1 MKRFVAIWFRHLL
14 TDRAL
19 LRQPELA
26 DVPFVLST
34 KQRGRIVVMAAST
47 RAEQLGIEVGM
58 VVADARAVL
67 PELEV
72 LEFEPDVSEKLLTAL
87 AEWMIRYSPQVAI
100 DLPDGLIIDS
110 TGCDHLWGGESPYL
124 KDIVSRLKTSGYDV
138 RVGMADTIGTAWA
151 VSRYSKTYPIIEPDA
166 QLEALSALPPNALRL
181 DDPTLE
187 KMNKLGLRQIR
198 NFINMPASTLR
209 RRFGQNTLNQIGKA
223 LGQSY
228 EAFTPV
234 QPLEPYQERLPSVE
248 PIRTATG
255 IKIAL
260 KTLLDKVCKRLVDD
274 GKGVRQASF
283 RCFRL
288 DGKVEEIAIGTSAAS
303 CSASHLF
310 KLFEQKISQIEPA
323 LGIELFLLEAPVV
336 DDLAHPQEILWD
348 VNSGN
353 KMVAIA
359 ELLDRLASRS
369 GVDTI
374 HRYLPAEHHWPER
387 ALIEASTLRDKP
399 ETSWRKETLR
409 PMDILPKPERIQ
421 VSAPVPDYPPM
432 LFRYQGVVHKIK
444 WADGP
449 DRIEP
454 EWWLSD
460 GLHRDYYSVED
471 DDGRRYWIFRLGHY
485 GSEQAPEWFIH
496 GFYA

>member
-1 MKRFVAIWFRHLL
+1 MKRYVAIWFRHLL

-19 LRQPELA
+19 LRQPELSA
-26 DVPFVLST
+26 VPFVLSA
-34 KQRGRIVVMAAST
+34 KQRGRMIVMAVST
-47 RAEQLGIEVGM
+47 RAEKAGIETGM

-72 LEFEPDVSEKLLTAL
+72 LDFEPDVPEKLLTAL
-87 AEWMIRYSPQVAI
+87 AEWMIRYSPQVAV
-100 DLPDGLIIDS
+100 DLPDGLLIDA
-110 TGCDHLWGGESPYL
+110 TGCAHLWGGETAYL

-151 VSRYSKTYPIIEPDA
+151 VSRYSRAFPIIDLDA
-166 QLEALSALPPNALRL
+166 QQSALAGLPPHALRL
-181 DDPTLE
+181 DDQTLE
-187 KMNKLGLRQIR
+187 KMAKLGLSQIKS
-198 NFINMPASTLR
+198 FIHMPPSTLR
-209 RRFGQNTLNQIGKA
+209 RRFGQHTLHQIGKA
-223 LGQSY
+223 LGQFH
-228 EAFTPV
+228 ETFTPV
-234 QPLEPYQERLPSVE
+234 QPPEPYQERLPCVE

-255 IKIAL
+255 IEIAL
-260 KTLLDKVCKRLVDD
+260 KTLLETICKRLVEG
-274 GKGVRQASF
+274 GKGIRQASLK
-283 RCFRL
+283 CFRV
-288 DGKVEEIAIGTSAAS
+288 DGNIQEISIGTNAGS

-310 KLFEQKISQIEPA
+310 KLFEQRIAQIEPD
-323 LGIELFLLEAPVV
+323 LGIELFLLDAPVV
-336 DDLAHPQEILWD
+336 EDLANPQEALWD
-348 VNSGN
+348 VNGGN
-353 KMVAIA
+353 KMVTIA

-369 GVDTI
+369 GTDTI

-387 ALIEASTLRDKP
+387 ALVEAPTLRDRP
-399 ETSWRKETLR
+399 ETSWRKEKLR
-409 PMDILPKPERIQ
+409 PVDLLPRPERIQ

-449 DRIEP
+449 DRIEQ

-471 DDGRRYWIFRLGHY
+471 DNGNRYWIFRLGHY
-485 GSEQAPEWFIH
+485 GKERAPEWFIH